1 MALETAAVIAA
12 RDEAATLADTLRALH
27 TIPNLSHLIVADDG
41 SRDTTPDIALALGA
55 ELVHA
60 SPPGK
65 PAGKGHALRH
75 GLIHLRPYTPDAV
88 LLLDADLGYSATL
101 LATLIAALDEDIL
114 VSIAAF
120 PPATT
125 KGGFGLVKGF
135 ARSAIAS
142 RTGHIL
148 SEPLSGQRALL
159 APALDILP
167 GVAPGFGAEIG
178 MTLDLLAAGIEPLEI
193 PLSLTH
199 RPTGRNLRGFAHRA
213 RQGLDVVRALCGA
226 RIPW

>member
-1 MALETAAVIAA
+1 MALETAAVIPA

-27 TIPNLSHLIVADDG
+27 TIPNLSRLIVADDG

-55 ELVHA
+55 ELLHA

-65 PAGKGHALRH
+65 PAGKGHALRQ
-75 GLIHLRPYTPDAV
+75 GLIRVRTHPPDAV
-88 LLLDADLGYSATL
+88 LLLDADLGFSAAL
-101 LATLIAALDEDIL
+101 LATLIAALDEDIP

-120 PPATT
+120 PHAAT
-125 KGGFGLVKGF
+125 KGGFGLVKRF

-142 RTGHIL
+142 RTGYIP

-167 GVAPGFGAEIG
+167 GVAPGFGAEVG
-178 MTLDLLAAGIEPLEI
+178 MTLDLLAAGIKPLEI

-213 RQGLDVVRALCGA
+213 RQGLDVVRALHGA

>member
-1 MALETAAVIAA
+1 MIPA

-41 SRDTTPDIALALGA
+41 SRDSTPDIALALGA

-60 SPPGK
+60 SPAGK

-75 GLIHLRPYTPDAV
+75 GLIRVRTHRPRRRAPR
-88 LLLDADLGYSATL
+88 LDADLGYSAAP
-101 LATLIAALDEDIL
+101 LATLIAALDEDIP

-120 PPATT
+120 PPAAT
-125 KGGFGLVKGF
+125 KGGFGLVKRF

-142 RTGHIL
+142 RTGYVP

-167 GVAPGFGAEIG
+167 GIAPGFGAEVG
-178 MTLDLLAAGIEPLEI
+178 MTLDLLAAGIKPLEI

-213 RQGLDVVRALCGA
+213 RQGLDVVRALHGA

>member
-1 MALETAAVIAA
+1 VALTTAAVIPA
-12 RDEAATLADTLRALH
+12 RDEAATLADTLRALD

-41 SRDTTPDIALALGA
+41 SRDATPRIALALGA

-65 PAGKGHALRH
+65 PAGKGHALRL
-75 GLIHLRPYTPDAV
+75 GLIRVRTYAPDAV
-88 LLLDADLGYSATL
+88 LLLDADLGHSAAL
-101 LATLIAALDEDIL
+101 LATLVAALDEDNL
-114 VSIAAF
+114 ASIATF
-120 PPATT
+120 PPAAT
-125 KGGFGLVKGF
+125 KGGFGLVKRF

-142 RTGHIL
+142 RTGHAP

-159 APALDILP
+159 APALDVLP
-167 GVAPGFGAEIG
+167 GVAPGFGAEVG
-178 MTLDLLAAGIEPLEI
+178 MTLDLLAAGIKPLEI

-199 RPTGRNLRGFAHRA
+199 RPTGRTLPGFAHRA
-213 RQGLDVVRALCGA
+213 RQGRDVVRALRGA

>member
-1 MALETAAVIAA
+1 MTLETAAVIAA

-60 SPPGK
+60 SSPGK

-75 GLIHLRPYTPDAV
+75 GLIRVLPHPPDVV
-88 LLLDADLGYSATL
+88 LLLDADLGYSAAL
-101 LATLIAALDEDIL
+101 LATLIAALDEDIP

-120 PPATT
+120 PPAAFR
-125 KGGFGLVKGF
+125 GGFGLVKGF

-142 RTGHIL
+142 RTGYL
-148 SEPLSGQRALL
+148 SSEPLSGQRALL
-159 APALDILP
+159 ASALDILP
-167 GVAPGFGAEIG
+167 GVAPGFGAEVG
-178 MTLDLLAAGIEPLEI
+178 MTLDLLTAGIKPLEL
-193 PLSLTH
+193 PLALTH
-199 RPTGRNLRGFAHRA
+199 RSTGRNLPGFVHRA
-213 RQGLDVVRALCGA
+213 RQGLDVIRALHGA